1 MLNILTDL
9 AAAIPSQFVKVAIV
23 GSIFCFL
30 YFSID
35 IFLFFTKRR
44 FGRVNVEMLL
54 FTRNDYEKRSDA
66 LHFEIIK
73 ESVCLRQA
81 YGNRLLFWW
90 VIFRS
95 VRATFEDPVVTFGRF
110 SYAALAPFRGYV
122 AEKCVI
128 AVLKRALG
136 YSYKQERCK
145 LVMVYDG
152 LKNKRRRILKILV
165 IRQKDLKDF
174 AFYLDSPPKT
184 AKNLRLFEAAA
195 QAFAKKKKAFLTIR
209 ITVA

>member
-1 MLNILTDL
+1 MSILADL
-9 AAAIPSQFVKVAIV
+9 AAAIPTRLATVAIV
-23 GSIFCFL
+23 GSIFCLL

-35 IFLFFTKRR
+35 IFLFFTKRQ
-44 FGRVNVEMLL
+44 FGRVNVEVLH
-54 FTRNDYEKRSDA
+54 FTKHDFEKRSDA
-66 LHFEIIK
+66 LHLEIIK

-95 VRATFEDPVVTFGRF
+95 VRATFENPVVTFWRF
-110 SYAALAPFRGYV
+110 SYAALSPFRGYV
-122 AEKCVI
+122 AEKCAI
-128 AVLKRALG
+128 AVFKRALG
-136 YSYKQERCK
+136 YPYKQERYK

-152 LKNKRRRILKILV
+152 SRNKRRRILKILV
-165 IRQKDLKDF
+165 IRQKDLKIF
-174 AFYLDSPPKT
+174 ASYLENPPKT

-195 QAFAKKKKAFLTIR
+195 QAFAEKKKAFLTVR